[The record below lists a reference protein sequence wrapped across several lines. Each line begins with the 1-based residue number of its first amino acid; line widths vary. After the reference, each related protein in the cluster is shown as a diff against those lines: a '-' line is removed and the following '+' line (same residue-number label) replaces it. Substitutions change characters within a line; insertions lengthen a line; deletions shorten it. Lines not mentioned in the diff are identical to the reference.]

1 MKRLMISLLGALA
14 FAATAQAAE
23 PQAVESQAVQP
34 QAAEPQAAQSQET
47 ASSATTMPGTQDA
60 TQASE
65 VNDRYCLRH
74 TGTRI
79 RHAADTRRSD
89 RCHQMQNGRAYT
101 REDIDL
107 TGEIDIAAALRKL
120 DPSIH

>member
-14 FAATAQAAE
+14 FAAAAQAAE
-23 PQAVESQAVQP
+23 PQVVESQAT
-34 QAAEPQAAQSQET
+34 EPQAAQSQET

-60 TQASE
+60 TQAPE

-79 RHAADTRRSD
+79 RHAADTRRSAK
-89 RCHQMQNGRAYT
+89 CNQMANGRAYT
-101 REDIDL
+101 REDMDL

>member
-14 FAATAQAAE
+14 FAAAAQAAE
-23 PQAVESQAVQP
+23 PQAVQTQAVQT
-34 QAAEPQAAQSQET
+34 QESP
-47 ASSATTMPGTQDA
+47 SSAATMPGTQDA
-60 TQASE
+60 TQPPE
-65 VNDRYCLRH
+65 INDRYCLRH
-74 TGTRI
+74 TGTHI
-79 RHAADTRRSD
+79 RHSADTRRSA
-89 RCHQMQNGRAYT
+89 RCNQMANGRAYT

>member
-14 FAATAQAAE
+14 FAAAAQAAE
-23 PQAVESQAVQP
+23 P
-34 QAAEPQAAQSQET
+34 QAAEPQAAQSQEI
-47 ASSATTMPGTQDA
+47 ASSANTMPGTQDA
-60 TQASE
+60 TQTPD

-79 RHAADTRRSD
+79 RHTADTRRSD

-101 REDIDL
+101 REDINL

>member
-14 FAATAQAAE
+14 FAAAAQAAE
-23 PQAVESQAVQP
+23 PQAGEPQSAQA
-34 QAAEPQAAQSQET
+34 QAAPAQQS
-47 ASSATTMPGTQDA
+47 ASSATMPGTQDA
-60 TQASE
+60 TQTPE
-65 VNDRYCLRH
+65 INDRYCLRQ

-79 RHAADTRRSD
+79 RHTADTRRSA
-89 RCHQMQNGRAYT
+89 RCNQMANGRAYT

-107 TGEIDIAAALRKL
+107 TGEVDIAAALRKL

>member
-14 FAATAQAAE
+14 FAAAAQAAQ
-23 PQAVESQAVQP
+23 PQAVESQA
-34 QAAEPQAAQSQET
+34 AEPQVAQSQET
-47 ASSATTMPGTQDA
+47 ASSAATMPGTQDA
-60 TQASE
+60 TQAPE

-79 RHAADTRRSD
+79 RHTADTRRSD

>member
-14 FAATAQAAE
+14 FAAAAQAAE
-23 PQAVESQAVQP
+23 PQAVQPQAVQT
-34 QAAEPQAAQSQET
+34 QES
-47 ASSATTMPGTQDA
+47 ASSAATMPGTQDA
-60 TQASE
+60 TQQPE

-74 TGTRI
+74 TGTHI
-79 RHAADTRRSD
+79 RHTADTRRSA
-89 RCHQMQNGRAYT
+89 RCNQMANGRAYT

-107 TGEIDIAAALRKL
+107 TGEIDIASALRKL